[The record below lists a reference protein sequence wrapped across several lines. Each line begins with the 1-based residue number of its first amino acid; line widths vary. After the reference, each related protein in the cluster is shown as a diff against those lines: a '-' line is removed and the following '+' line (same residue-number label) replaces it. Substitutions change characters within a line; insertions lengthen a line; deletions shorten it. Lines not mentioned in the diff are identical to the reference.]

1 MSNGPEVSE
10 QKEPDEEVA
19 AEAVANGEGEGDPP
33 ANGEGQGDPPVEQAS
48 AQAAADGE
56 DGHEDEDEDE
66 PASGPGLGK
75 TVHLDPADLPGAL
88 EALILVSDK
97 PAAPVRLARLTRS
110 DLDDVKR
117 ALVDLK
123 AHYEGR
129 GIVLDEIAGGY
140 QFRTHPRHAPVVRSL
155 IQQKPVRLTRAQ
167 LEVLSII
174 AYRQPVTRPEVEEVR
189 GVDSGS
195 AMRVLLDRGV
205 IRIIGKRD
213 DAGRPMLYATTP
225 DFLSL
230 FGLKNLSD
238 LPTLKEFT
246 ELSDESRDMFERR
259 IGERPNLEGFTA
271 DATDARAAAERE
283 ASLKEEASSEPDPEE
298 AQASDEDAAAAA
310 DGGEESGADE
320 ATEQVSAPDE
330 ADDDRR
336 G

>member
-10 QKEPDEEVA
+10 QEAVEGQPDEA
-19 AEAVANGEGEGDPP
+19 
-33 ANGEGQGDPPVEQAS
+33 
-48 AQAAADGE
+48 AQAAAAGE
-56 DGHEDEDEDE
+56 DAHGAPDEAPSDEAQDEDESGGE
-66 PASGPGLGK
+66 TGPGLGK
-75 TVHLDPADLPGAL
+75 SLLVEPEDLAGAV

-97 PAAPVRLARLTRS
+97 PVAPVRLARLTRS
-110 DLDDVKR
+110 DLDDVKA
-117 ALVDLK
+117 ALAELK
-123 AHYEGR
+123 EHYAGR
-129 GIVLDEIAGGY
+129 GIVLDEIAGGF

-195 AMRVLLDRGV
+195 ALRVLLDRNV

-225 DFLSL
+225 DFLGL

-259 IGERPNLEGFTA
+259 IGERPPLEGFTA

-283 ASLKEEASSEPDPEE
+283 AKLREEANSESDAHQPGEDASSEEEPAEAAGEAEPGEGEGEPTAEDVDSETERSIDPT
-298 AQASDEDAAAAA
+298 S
-310 DGGEESGADE
+310 
-320 ATEQVSAPDE
+320 
-330 ADDDRR
+330 
-336 G
+336 